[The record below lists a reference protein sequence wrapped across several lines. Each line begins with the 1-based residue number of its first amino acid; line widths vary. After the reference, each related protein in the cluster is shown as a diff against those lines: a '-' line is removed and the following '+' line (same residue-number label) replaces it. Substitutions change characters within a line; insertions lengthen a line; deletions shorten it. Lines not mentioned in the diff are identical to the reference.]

1 MGSYLKVYNLNEIT
15 DSKVL
20 YDKRPP
26 KFMNYLVLIV
36 TVLIGVGIIWANKN
50 VKTFIIKGHGI
61 VASEKKSYVMA
72 KAPGEIKEVFIE
84 EVKEVKAGDV
94 LFTTNGIEAELQLQ
108 QVIAQI
114 NNFNNRIEWLKAA
127 EKNATNGTNN
137 FDKNDAVEVEFY
149 NKLSEAYIARKEFD
163 VNIQAL
169 KDQGAE
175 EKQINEHVKTQK
187 NKAKE
192 QYYKT
197 ISAFTN
203 ERKQYDLEVVKLE
216 AQKVALEKN
225 KEEFKVL
232 AQSSGI
238 IHINSPLTTGMV
250 LQGGALVGTIT
261 NKEDELIIE
270 TMLPSSDRPRIHNG
284 DEVSIMVGGLLQSE
298 YGTIPG
304 KVLNIDED
312 ATIDNEK
319 GNVYFKAKIKPDKT
333 YLEDSKG
340 EKVNLTIGMVTET
353 RVKYEKITYMK
364 YILEQIGVKFN

>member
-1 MGSYLKVYNLNEIT
+1 MKVYNLNEIT

-20 YDKRPP
+20 YDKKPP

-36 TVLIGVGIIWANKN
+36 TVLIGVGIVWANNN
-50 VKTFIIKGHGI
+50 VKTFIIKGQGI

-72 KAPGEIKEVFIE
+72 KASGEIKEVFIE
-84 EVKEVKAGDV
+84 EGKEVKAGDV
-94 LFTTNGIEAELQLQ
+94 LFTTNGIEADLQLG
-108 QVIAQI
+108 QVVAQI
-114 NNFNNRIEWLKAA
+114 SSFNNRIELLQAA
-127 EKNATNGTNN
+127 EKNATNGTNKFN
-137 FDKNDAVEVEFY
+137 KNDAVEVEFF
-149 NKLSEAYIARKEFD
+149 NKLSEAYIARKEFELD
-163 VNIQAL
+163 IHAL
-169 KDQGAE
+169 EEQGATE
-175 EKQINEHVKTQK
+175 SQIEGFIKTQK
-187 NKAKE
+187 NKSDE

-197 ISAFTN
+197 ISNFTN
-203 ERKQYDLEVVKLE
+203 ERKQYELELEKLE

-238 IHINSPLTTGMV
+238 LHLNSPLTSGMV
-250 LQGGALVGTIT
+250 VQGGALVGTIT

-270 TMLPSSDRPRIHNG
+270 TMIPSSDRPRIHNG

-304 KVLNIDED
+304 KVISIDED

-333 YLEDSKG
+333 HLEDSKG
-340 EKVNLTIGMVTET
+340 ERVNLAIGMVAET
-353 RVKYEKITYMK
+353 RVKYEKITYIK

>member
-1 MGSYLKVYNLNEIT
+1 MKVYNLNEIT

-20 YDKRPP
+20 YDKKPP

-36 TVLIGVGIIWANKN
+36 TVLIGVAIIWANKN
-50 VKTFIIKGHGI
+50 VKTFIIKGQGI

-84 EVKEVKAGDV
+84 EGKEVKAGDV

-127 EKNATNGTNN
+127 EKNATNGTNK

-175 EKQINEHVKTQK
+175 EKQINEHIKTQK
-187 NKAKE
+187 NKSSE

-197 ISAFTN
+197 ISTFTN
-203 ERKQYDLEVVKLE
+203 ERKQYDLEVAKLE

-261 NKEDELIIE
+261 SKEDELIIE

-319 GNVYFKAKIKPDKT
+319 GNVYFKAKIKPDRT

-340 EKVNLTIGMVTET
+340 EKVNLTLGMVTET